1 MSWAV
6 WMGLALGA
14 LVALALLGR
23 PLRRMGRV
31 PARGGVGVAVVG
43 GLQGVGPSLGIC
55 LGVNPLNALVV
66 GVLGAPGFGLLL
78 LTQWV
83 FR

>member
-1 MSWAV
+1 MSWVV

-23 PLRRMGRV
+23 PLRRMGRLL
-31 PARGGVGVAVVG
+31 ARWGGGVAVRW